1 MLKIPEVVRFAFVC
15 LGFSFPAHGFLSKK
29 KRGGKKEKVI
39 PVLTKNNDCLE
50 RNPTEDAGIGKYPGK
65 RLKDA
70 NAHGFG

>member
-1 MLKIPEVVRFAFVC
+1 MLKIPEVVRFVFVC

-29 KRGGKKEKVI
+29 KVI

-65 RLKDA
+65 RLEDA